1 MASRSSYLKSKNKSR
16 GEDVEFVPVRSNVF
30 YGIQTRVIDEQK
42 SSSERNIKISPN
54 ITFYDNYTKAFIDFS
69 DYLNN
74 PLTSDVKS
82 FFDLL
87 INGLNF
93 TISEAIWLN
102 PVVDK
107 KSFNLGGTY
116 KFIKFVDNIVFT
128 EVVSID
134 SYSTKIT
141 RYDKSNFDS
150 TPNIQFI
157 TTITPTKKETRSYI
171 FNFLGKNSK
180 SSFAYIGLQKGD
192 YLQIQNND
200 QKYKVESYSI
210 DSEGKETL
218 VVLGELPTEN
228 NIGTPILFTLYVKN
242 FNKIQLNYDNNILG
256 KCELNKNNTSLICIS
271 NHTELQSKLRE
282 NSFELITSTFFPNQ
296 FCETVQSTPTE
307 ETLRNEIIKTIA
319 ARNQI
324 EIRNTTLQNNLPL
337 TTSRV
342 DFLTNLFK

>member
-16 GEDVEFVPVRSNVF
+16 GEDVELVPVRSNVF

-93 TISEAIWLN
+93 TITEAIWLN

-171 FNFLGKNSK
+171 FNSLGKK
-180 SSFAYIGLQKGD
+180 SIKSLTAS
-192 YLQIQNND
+192 
-200 QKYKVESYSI
+200 V
-210 DSEGKETL
+210 
-218 VVLGELPTEN
+218 
-228 NIGTPILFTLYVKN
+228 
-242 FNKIQLNYDNNILG
+242 
-256 KCELNKNNTSLICIS
+256 TSLL
-271 NHTELQSKLRE
+271 E
-282 NSFELITSTFFPNQ
+282 
-296 FCETVQSTPTE
+296 
-307 ETLRNEIIKTIA
+307 
-319 ARNQI
+319 
-324 EIRNTTLQNNLPL
+324 
-337 TTSRV
+337 
-342 DFLTNLFK
+342 